1 MDDDFGGYDDFD
13 EFNDWDATQCAD
25 GDYNA
30 FEDEQVFQDGV
41 ADREEED
48 FLFRRNEAACVVAAH
63 RGGDFPTV
71 EDFAVVD
78 RMWDIM
84 NFEVY

>member
-41 ADREEED
+41 ADRE
-48 FLFRRNEAACVVAAH
+48 AAH
-63 RGGDFPTV
+63 R
-71 EDFAVVD
+71 EEMRLRLVD
-78 RMWDIM
+78 YLKA
-84 NFEVY
+84 NFEGATASDADEIMIILDDMIYP